1 MNQNNLNNI
10 PRMDNPDKDP
20 SFSNKKFA
28 AWLVSNR
35 TLLLITT
42 VIVVLTS
49 TAGVFR
55 LSFNSDY
62 RLLFS
67 ENNPQLIAYDLLQS
81 NFSRPEVVV
90 FLFAPE
96 SGDIFQKESL
106 NLIKQL
112 SADAENLPYVQ
123 GVQAITT
130 FQRSQPQLVDGEDGL
145 VVNFLIPQ
153 DKELDKQTLE
163 SIRISLHNDP
173 MLHNRL
179 VSSDDEVSLV
189 IVYLGLPDGK
199 AAMNEMIEASEALN
213 QKYREA
219 HPNSTFYILGGL
231 VITDAFLKVAL
242 YDAIHLFPFV
252 FAFGLIIQGIL
263 FRSVSAVLASMIVV
277 GFSIAFAMGTAGWM
291 RVSLNQTSVLAPLLI
306 LTLALADSTHIITQ
320 YLTLLRLGKDKLE
333 AIEQSLSDNMRPIF
347 LTTITTAI
355 GLLCMNFSDSPPFH
369 DFANITALGIAIALV
384 FTLSILPATLV
395 ILPITPSDKDLNL
408 TIIMRKISKVTVQY
422 RHYFFWTSLAVVL
435 ITAFYI
441 PKNELND
448 DLLKYFDEKLEIRQA
463 ANFTAAHFNSFQS
476 IDYVLDAGSPQEIN
490 SPEFLKKVEQF
501 TLWLKSQPETSQV
514 FSYLDTSKRLNQ
526 DMHNGDPTW
535 HKIPESRELAGLY
548 LLLYELSLQDG
559 QDLNDLINFDRS
571 KLKLSVFFTPIKNRE
586 LIALDGRINQW
597 LKKELP
603 SLKVSGASQS
613 LMFAHLGNQV
623 INSMIQGS
631 LFALALITVVLIIGL
646 RSIRYGLLSLI
657 PNAFPA
663 LITYGL
669 WGMFVG
675 EMNQA
680 AAVTF
685 SVSLGIVVDDTVHI
699 LSKYLTAK
707 KQGKTT
713 EQALEFAF
721 TTAGTALVITSL
733 VITAGLVVLAQS
745 VFGINAIMGKMVAP
759 IIVIALII
767 DFFFLPALLMLVD
780 TEKSQSHVKSNPET
794 S

>member
-1 MNQNNLNNI
+1 MNPNTFDNNNNSKSNGLGT
-10 PRMDNPDKDP
+10 NP
-20 SFSNKKFA
+20 SSERKFA

-42 VIVVLTS
+42 AIVVLIS
-49 TAGVFR
+49 TTGVFG

-62 RLLFS
+62 RLLFN
-67 ENNPQLIAYDLLQS
+67 EDNPQLKAYDNLQS
-81 NFSRPEVVV
+81 NFSQPEVMV
-90 FLFAPE
+90 FLVAPE
-96 SGDIFQKESL
+96 SGNIFQKESL
-106 NLIKQL
+106 QLIKQL
-112 SADAENLPYVQ
+112 SADAKDLPYAQ
-123 GVQAITT
+123 GIQAITT
-130 FQRSQPQLVDGEDGL
+130 FQRSQPQQVDGEDGF
-145 VVNFLIPQ
+145 VVDFLIPR
-153 DKELDKQTLE
+153 DKVLDKQTLE
-163 SIRISLHNDP
+163 NIRLSLHNDP
-173 MLHNRL
+173 MLYNRL
-179 VSSDDEVSLV
+179 VSADDEVSLV
-189 IVYLGLPDGK
+189 VVYLGLPDGK
-199 AAMNEMIEASEALN
+199 AAMDEVIKASEALN

-219 HPNSTFYILGGL
+219 YPNATFYILGGL

-252 FAFGLIIQGIL
+252 FALGLIIQGIL
-263 FRSVSAVLASMIVV
+263 FRSMSAVLASMIVV
-277 GFSIAFAMGTAGWM
+277 GFSIAFAMGIAGWM
-291 RVSLNQTSVLAPLLI
+291 HVSLNQTSVLAPLLI

-320 YLTLLRLGKDKLE
+320 YMTLLRLGKDKLE
-333 AIEQSLSDNMRPIF
+333 AIEQSLADNMRPIF

-384 FTLSILPATLV
+384 FTLSLLPATLV
-395 ILPITPSDKDLNL
+395 MLPITPSDKDLNL
-408 TIIMRKISKVTVQY
+408 TKIMRTISRVTVQY
-422 RHYFFWTSLAVVL
+422 RLYFFWISITVVL
-435 ITAFYI
+435 VTAFYI

-448 DLLKYFDEKLEIRQA
+448 DLLEYFDEKLEIRQA
-463 ANFTAAHFNSFQS
+463 ADFTSAHFNGFQS
-476 IDYVLDAGSPQEIN
+476 IDYVLDAGGAQNIN

-501 TLWLKSQPETSQV
+501 SLWLKSQPETSQV
-514 FSYLDTSKRLNQ
+514 FSYLDTAKRLNQ
-526 DMHNGDPTW
+526 DMHNGDPAW
-535 HKIPESRELAGLY
+535 HKIPDSRELASQY
-548 LLLYELSLQDG
+548 LLLYELSLQGG
-559 QDLNDLINFDRS
+559 QDLNDLINHDRS
-571 KLKLSVFFTPIKNRE
+571 KLKLSVFFEPVKNRE
-586 LIALDGRINQW
+586 LIALETRIKQW
-597 LKKELP
+597 LEKELP
-603 SLKVSGASQS
+603 SLKASGASQS
-613 LMFAHLGNQV
+613 LMFAHLGHQV
-623 INSMIQGS
+623 ISSMIEGS

-663 LITYGL
+663 VITYGL
-669 WGMFVG
+669 WGMLVG

-713 EQALEFAF
+713 EQALEFSF

-733 VITAGLVVLAQS
+733 VITAGLVLLAQS

-780 TEKSQSHVKSNPET
+780 TKNKVESKSET
-794 S
+794 L